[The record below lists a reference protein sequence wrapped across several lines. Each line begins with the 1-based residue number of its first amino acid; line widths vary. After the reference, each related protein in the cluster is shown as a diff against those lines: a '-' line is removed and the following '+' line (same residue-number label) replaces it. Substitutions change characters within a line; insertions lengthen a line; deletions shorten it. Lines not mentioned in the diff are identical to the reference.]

1 MECASKTNT
10 TIDNVNLEFLS
21 IFLATNLPNKFIDFH
36 DRINKSLLHC
46 FRSQLQFL
54 NESINFIDEKNWLD
68 SFFQCLSKNC
78 FCLRHDS
85 FNCANKNN
93 TTVNCAHRTSN
104 VSSKVN
110 VAWSID

>member
-10 TIDNVNLEFLS
+10 AIDNVNLEFLS
-21 IFLATNLPNKFIDFH
+21 IFLTANLPNQFIDFH
-36 DRINKSLLHC
+36 DRINKSLLHR

-54 NESINFIDEKNWLD
+54 NESVNFIDEKNWLD
-68 SFFQCLSKNC
+68 SFFQCLPENC

-93 TTVNCAHRTSN
+93 TTVNRAHSSRN

-110 VAWSID
+110 VTRSID